1 MRAVAQ
7 IDSEAHTSQGV
18 ARLPEAHG
26 RPSAH
31 NRGSGNRDAERQAE
45 AEAIC
50 DLIDRKRLRTR
61 VERELKRRH
70 PRRKRPK
77 EEVTKRV
84 QWIQRQL
91 EDVRDDE
98 LENPDI
104 VEPLQVMQAQV
115 HTMLGRVKVLL
126 SRTHS
131 QSELGKVFGQSQQAI
146 QKWLRRKAQS

>member
-1 MRAVAQ
+1 MSADAQ
-7 IDSEAHTSQGV
+7 IDSEAPTG
-18 ARLPEAHG
+18 PGEAHLSEADG
-26 RPSAH
+26 RLSAH
-31 NRGSGNRDAERQAE
+31 NRGSGDTDAERQAE
-45 AEAIC
+45 ADAIC
-50 DLIDRKRLRTR
+50 DLIERKRLRTR

-104 VEPLQVMQAQV
+104 VAPLQMMQAQV
-115 HTMLGRVKVLL
+115 DTMLGRVKGLL

-146 QKWLRRKAQS
+146 QKWLRRKMQS